1 MGFIELLTMCILR
14 GMPGFSIGEEVVDL
28 SLLKQGIGISGED
41 LAGIQFSDLSRIKK
55 VITIENLTSFFRYWE
70 EDSLFIY
77 LGGYHNRIRRTLLKM
92 VYETIP
98 DAKYYHFGDI
108 DAGGFS
114 ILLDLRKKTG
124 IPFMSYYM
132 DLDTLKQYR
141 QYGKCL
147 TETDRKRLEKIGEEK
162 EFCEVIEFMLK
173 ENIKLEQECII

>member
-1 MGFIELLTMCILR
+1 MTAF
-14 GMPGFSIGEEVVDL
+14 
-28 SLLKQGIGISGED
+28 
-41 LAGIQFSDLSRIKK
+41 
-55 VITIENLTSFFRYWE
+55 
-70 EDSLFIY
+70 
-77 LGGYHNRIRRTLLKM
+77 GGYHNSIRRTLLKM

-114 ILLDLRKKTG
+114 ILQDLRKKTG
-124 IPFMSYYM
+124 IPFMSYHM

-147 TETDRKRLEKIGEEK
+147 TETDRKRLEKIGEKK
-162 EFCEVIEFMLK
+162 EFGEVIGFMLK